1 MSISTRHTPALS
13 RCHTEKNTPWR
24 TSPARRAS
32 VDFHGP
38 VVNPMSPLRATLACA
53 GCHSSRTALGSACAG
68 RCSHASRKRIGAG
81 SKAMPS
87 AEKFARNAARIPC
100 SNDIRAKASSA
111 STSDPSAISVASG
124 SCAYGGVAP
133 YMTIAAAV
141 ARMRQNREECMPR
154 SIISGFCAKP
164 MRVPVLFAA
173 LFAAALLH
181 AAPASVPSTAE
192 LPQYTTASIPA
203 PAVAAQSYFVLDTL
217 SGQTLA
223 AGNAGDKRDPASLTK
238 LMTAY
243 LVFGAMR
250 SKAITPSQM
259 VTVSQK
265 AWRAEGSR
273 MFIEPRKA
281 VSVDELVRGV
291 IVQSGNDASIA
302 LAELVAGSEEAFVE
316 KMNREA
322 ARLGLAGTH
331 FINSTGVSDARHYST
346 AADMAQLAAALIRD
360 YPEYYPIYSQK
371 EFRYNNI
378 TQPNRNRLLWTD
390 PYVDG
395 VKTGHTEAAG
405 WCLIASAK
413 RGDRRLLA
421 VVLGANSDAARASE
435 AQKRLNWGLQTF
447 DTVQLYQSGKPV
459 STLRGWKRAQGE
471 VKAGFLA
478 DRYLTVPKG
487 KAGNLA
493 LTLEAQEPLVAPVAR
508 AQRVGI
514 VKVALEGRPV
524 AEFPLIALEDVAPAN
539 IFGRAWDTVRL
550 WFAK

>member
-1 MSISTRHTPALS
+1 
-13 RCHTEKNTPWR
+13 
-24 TSPARRAS
+24 
-32 VDFHGP
+32 
-38 VVNPMSPLRATLACA
+38 
-53 GCHSSRTALGSACAG
+53 
-68 RCSHASRKRIGAG
+68 
-81 SKAMPS
+81 
-87 AEKFARNAARIPC
+87 
-100 SNDIRAKASSA
+100 
-111 STSDPSAISVASG
+111 
-124 SCAYGGVAP
+124 
-133 YMTIAAAV
+133 
-141 ARMRQNREECMPR
+141 MRR
-154 SIISGFCAKP
+154 SIIGRFCAMS
-164 MRVPVLFAA
+164 MRPFAF
-173 LFAAALLH
+173 LAAFSVAAIVH
-181 AAPASVPSTAE
+181 AAAAPAPPAAE
-192 LPQYTTASIPA
+192 LAQSASAALPA
-203 PAVAAQSYFVLDTL
+203 PGVAAQSYFLLDTL

-223 AGNAGDKRDPASLTK
+223 AGNSAEKRDPASLTK

-243 LVFGAMR
+243 VVFGALR
-250 SKAITPSQM
+250 SKAIVPSQM

-281 VSVDELVRGV
+281 VSVDELIRGM
-291 IVQSGNDASIA
+291 IVQSGNDASVA

-316 KMNREA
+316 KMNRES
-322 ARLGLAGTH
+322 ARLGLAATR
-331 FINSTGVSDARHYST
+331 FVNATGISDPQHYST

-405 WCLIASAK
+405 WCLVASAK

-421 VVLGANSDAARASE
+421 VVLGANSDPARAAE
-435 AQKRLNWGLQTF
+435 AQKLLNWGFQTF

-459 STLRGWKRAQGE
+459 STLRVWKGAQAE
-471 VKAGFLA
+471 IKAGFLA
-478 DRYLTVPKG
+478 DRYLTLPKG

-508 AQRVGI
+508 AQRVGV
-514 VKVALEGRPV
+514 VKVALEGRPM

-539 IFGRAWDTVRL
+539 FFGRAWDTVRL